1 MYIELCYMF
10 LLFVI
15 YSFAGYL
22 VEVFSVSITQKKI
35 IFSRGYLIG
44 PYLPIFGVGSM
55 IVTLFFKKYQNDILA
70 LFIMTVVFCCI
81 IEYFTSLILEK
92 LFNLRWWDYSKNKFN
107 LNGRICLE
115 VGVLFGVGGIFII
128 KIFNP
133 IVFNFLGLINKN
145 IIMFISTTIF
155 IIMIIDFIVST
166 IAVIKL
172 KIDTSKYKN
181 LDATNII
188 KEEVRKSLNKYNYF
202 YKRIIKAFPEIS
214 KNNKNIIHLKEII
227 DKTKEQIKNNKTK

>member
-1 MYIELCYMF
+1 
-10 LLFVI
+10 
-15 YSFAGYL
+15 
-22 VEVFSVSITQKKI
+22 
-35 IFSRGYLIG
+35 
-44 PYLPIFGVGSM
+44 M
-55 IVTLFFKKYQNDILA
+55 IVTLFLKKYQNDILA

-133 IVFNFLGLINKN
+133 LVFNFLGLFDKN
-145 IIMFISTTIF
+145 IIMFISTTLF

>member
-15 YSFAGYL
+15 YSFTGYL

-55 IVTLFFKKYQNDILA
+55 IVTLFLKKYQNDILA

>member
-55 IVTLFFKKYQNDILA
+55 IVTLFLKKYQNDILA

-133 IVFNFLGLINKN
+133 LVFNFLGLFDKN

>member
-1 MYIELCYMF
+1 MYIELCYIF

-55 IVTLFFKKYQNDILA
+55 IVTLFLKKYQNDILA

>member
-55 IVTLFFKKYQNDILA
+55 IVTLFLKKYQNDILA

-133 IVFNFLGLINKN
+133 LVFNFLGLFDKN
-145 IIMFISTTIF
+145 IIMFISTTLF

>member
-15 YSFAGYL
+15 YSIAGYF

-55 IVTLFFKKYQNDILA
+55 IVTLFLKKYQNDILA

-133 IVFNFLGLINKN
+133 LVFNFLGLFDKN
-145 IIMFISTTIF
+145 IIMFISTTLF

>member
-55 IVTLFFKKYQNDILA
+55 IVTLFLKKYQNDILA

-133 IVFNFLGLINKN
+133 IVFNFLGLFDKN